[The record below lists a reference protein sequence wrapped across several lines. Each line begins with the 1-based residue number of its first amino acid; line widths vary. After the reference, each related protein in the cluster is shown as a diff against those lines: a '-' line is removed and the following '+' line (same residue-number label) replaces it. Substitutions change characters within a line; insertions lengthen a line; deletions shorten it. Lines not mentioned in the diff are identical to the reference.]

1 MKNTLKKNYWFRDFF
16 LGRGKFFQLNII
28 ISLIWD
34 FFFQMVIS
42 LLIYVATFSEQFRFR
57 RNDFFTL
64 FQSNYFDTTV
74 TFSEQLF
81 LQSSCVF
88 GELLFQNNHFFRSSC
103 FFRTATFLERIFY
116 RAGFFE
122 NRKFFRTVTF
132 WNGYLF
138 GRLIV

>member
-1 MKNTLKKNYWFRDFF
+1 MKNTLKKNYWLRDFF
-16 LGRGKFFQLNII
+16 LGRGKYFQLNII

-34 FFFQMVIS
+34 FFFQMAIS
-42 LLIYVATFSEQFRFR
+42 LLIYVATFSEQFRFW

-81 LQSSCVF
+81 LQSSCFF

-138 GRLIV
+138 GR